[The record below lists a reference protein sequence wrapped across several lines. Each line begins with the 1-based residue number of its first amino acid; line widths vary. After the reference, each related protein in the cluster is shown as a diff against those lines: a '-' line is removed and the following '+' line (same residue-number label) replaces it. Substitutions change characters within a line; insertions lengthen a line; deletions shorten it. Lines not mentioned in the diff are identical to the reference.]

1 MMLRSGIVYVIAL
14 TICMLRFQGSIYAEK
29 PLDLKELGSYRYT
42 YNFLL
47 SVYDITLYSTI
58 PNSSEKLLSGNVPFE
73 LQFKYLRDIEKN
85 DFIKVS
91 NRMLEKNLS
100 AQDISA
106 MSDQIKSLHSAYRL
120 VRKGDTSI
128 LRYTPSKGTTLII
141 NGIEIVQL
149 PSKLTCQYFRIWL
162 GDDPICLQMREAI
175 IGFNH

>member
-1 MMLRSGIVYVIAL
+1 MMPRSGIVYVIAL
-14 TICMLRFQGSIYAEK
+14 TICMLSFQASIYAEK

-42 YNFLL
+42 YNFFLKI
-47 SVYDITLYSTI
+47 YDITLYSI
-58 PNSSEKLLSGNVPFE
+58 EPYSREKLLSGDVPFE
-73 LQFKYLRDIEKN
+73 LQFKYLRDIQRN

-100 AQDISA
+100 KQDISA
-106 MSDQIKSLHSAYRL
+106 ISDQIKSLHSAYQM

-141 NGIEIVQL
+141 NGIEIIQL
-149 PSKLTCQYFRIWL
+149 TSKLTCQYFRIWL
-162 GDDPICLQMREAI
+162 GDDPISLQMREAI